1 MPFLFSHPVAA
12 WLLPA
17 VTLPIIFH
25 LFFRLRRQVREF
37 PSLMFFLRIDPRL
50 SAKRK
55 IHEWLILLLRC
66 LFLALLI
73 LALARPLL
81 GLKSSGEHV
90 ARLVLIDNS
99 GSMAAPATAGIS
111 KLTLAERA
119 TEKLIASSLAGDSVA
134 VQLMIPDPTV
144 TLPRGFDASPRSCAM
159 RSVN

>member
-1 MPFLFSHPVAA
+1 MPLVLSHPTAF

-17 VTLPIIFH
+17 VALPIIFH

-55 IHEWLILLLRC
+55 IHEWLVLLLRC
-66 LFLALLI
+66 LFIALLI
-73 LALARPLL
+73 FALARPLL
-81 GLKSSGEHV
+81 GLKGASGNV

-99 GSMAAPATAGIS
+99 GSMAAPARMGVS

-119 TEKLIASSLAGDSVA
+119 TTK
-134 VQLMIPDPTV
+134 
-144 TLPRGFDASPRSCAM
+144 
-159 RSVN
+159 